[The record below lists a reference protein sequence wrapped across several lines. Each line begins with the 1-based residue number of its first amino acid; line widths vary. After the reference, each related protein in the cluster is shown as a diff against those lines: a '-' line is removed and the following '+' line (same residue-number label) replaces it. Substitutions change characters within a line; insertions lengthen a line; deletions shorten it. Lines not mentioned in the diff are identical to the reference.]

1 MTDLSQPTV
10 DAADLTRAL
19 MGPGPAR
26 FFLALAGEPGVPSR
40 IVDLV
45 AGHEVTFGRS
55 RGATVSVDHEQVSR
69 MHTRVKRDGDVV
81 TVEDLGS
88 RNGTRV
94 NGVRIAGVTE
104 LSPGDEL
111 AIGPVTAV
119 LGRSTRLP
127 RGRSVADA
135 EVFEERLG
143 AELDRAVRYH
153 RPVAVAMARIDG
165 GDEMVERVAAAV
177 RRMDVAAEFGG
188 DEIALLLPERGRD
201 DAVREL
207 TRIVA
212 DVGAAGGVASFGVAV
227 APADGTTVDAVI
239 SEARAALRGAR
250 PGEVMASA
258 PPAADD
264 GVDALVLDPAMK
276 RLYEM
281 LGRIAATPMT
291 VLVYGETG
299 VGKELVAETVHRKS
313 ARREHPLIKL
323 NCASLPENLLE
334 SELFGHE
341 RGAFTGAERRKVG
354 FFEAA
359 SGGTLFLDEIGE
371 MPTALQAKLLRVL
384 ERKVV
389 TRVGGTAEIPVDVRV
404 IAATN
409 RDLESEVR
417 EGRFREDLFFRIAGF
432 TVVVPPLRDRPSE
445 IVPLAE
451 RFAARFAKELG
462 RPVPVLA
469 DDARAALAS
478 HDWPGNVRELKN
490 AIDRALVLAT
500 GGVIT
505 AIDLPEKVVDA
516 RRRVAGGGAVA
527 SASASAPSVRDQLAD
542 VERAAIVAALD
553 ACGGNQ
559 THAAKQLGL
568 SRRALIYK
576 MERHGLKAM
585 PASAA
590 APRGGG
596 GTLGGSG
603 GCGGRGAT
611 EKL

>member
-1 MTDLSQPTV
+1 MTDLSEPTV

-19 MGPGPAR
+19 RGDGPAR
-26 FFLALAGEPGVPSR
+26 FFLALAGEPGVGSR
-40 IVDLV
+40 LVDV
-45 AGHEVTFGRS
+45 VSGHEITFGRS
-55 RGATVSVDHEQVSR
+55 RGATVSVDNDQVSR
-69 MHTRVKRDGDVV
+69 LHTRVKREGDVI

-94 NGVRIAGVTE
+94 NGVKISGVTE

-111 AIGPVTAV
+111 AIGPITAV
-119 LGRSTRLP
+119 LGRSSRL
-127 RGRSVADA
+127 RRDQRVADA
-135 EVFEERLG
+135 EVFEERLA

-153 RPVAVAMARIDG
+153 RPVAVAMARVEG
-165 GDEMVERVAAAV
+165 GDDMVDKVAAAM
-177 RRMDVAAEFGG
+177 RRMDVVAEFGG
-188 DEIALLLPERGRD
+188 DELALLMPERARD
-201 DAVREL
+201 EAVREL
-207 TRIVA
+207 SRIALDVA
-212 DVGAAGGVASFGVAV
+212 ALSGTATFGVAV
-227 APADGTTVDAVI
+227 APGDGTTVDQVI
-239 SEARAALRGAR
+239 SEARAALRGAKA
-250 PGEVMASA
+250 GQVAAS
-258 PPAADD
+258 PPTPSEEAS
-264 GVDALVLDPAMK
+264 DALVIDPAMK

-281 LGRIAATPMT
+281 LHRIAATPMT

-299 VGKELVAETVHRKS
+299 VGKELVAETVHRRS
-313 ARREHPLIKL
+313 SRRDAPLVKL

-341 RGAFTGAERRKVG
+341 RGAFTGAERRKLG

-359 SGGTLFLDEIGE
+359 TGGTLFLDEIGE
-371 MPTALQAKLLRVL
+371 MPSSLQAKLLRVL

-409 RDLESEVR
+409 RDLETEVR
-417 EGRFREDLFFRIAGF
+417 DGRFREDLYFRIAGF
-432 TVVVPPLRDRPSE
+432 TVVVPPLRDRTEE

-451 RFAARFAKELG
+451 RFAARFAAELG
-462 RPVPVLA
+462 RPAPTIA
-469 DDARAALAS
+469 ADARAALQS

-500 GGVIT
+500 GGEIT
-505 AIDLPEKVVDA
+505 ATDLPDKVVDA
-516 RRRVAGGGAVA
+516 RRRAAGGAAAAAAATAAG
-527 SASASAPSVRDQLAD
+527 APSVRDQLAD

-576 MERHGLKAM
+576 MERHGLKAL
-585 PASAA
+585 PASAGT
-590 APRGGG
+590 GGAKPG
-596 GTLGGSG
+596 GT
-603 GCGGRGAT
+603 
-611 EKL
+611 EKI